1 MALNN
6 TLPFVIALFAD
17 MGLGDY
23 WAILIILLVFFLP
36 GILIIFL
43 CAWPHLLGDTFNVPL
58 LRIGMQL
65 LYTIGSGGVDTICDI
80 FGAKVSPH
88 SRGDHSYQL
97 SYFFFSLNI
106 CFSCSNITQYIMLI
120 VWTHTLFGRQ

>member
-6 TLPFVIALFAD
+6 TLPFIIALFAD

-43 CAWPHLLGDTFNVPL
+43 CAWPYLLGDTFNVPL

-65 LYTIGSGGVDTICDI
+65 LYTIGSGGIDTICDV
-80 FGAKVSPH
+80 FGAKVSP
-88 SRGDHSYQL
+88 L
-97 SYFFFSLNI
+97 SVEVI
-106 CFSCSNITQYIMLI
+106 I
-120 VWTHTLFGRQ
+120 VTS